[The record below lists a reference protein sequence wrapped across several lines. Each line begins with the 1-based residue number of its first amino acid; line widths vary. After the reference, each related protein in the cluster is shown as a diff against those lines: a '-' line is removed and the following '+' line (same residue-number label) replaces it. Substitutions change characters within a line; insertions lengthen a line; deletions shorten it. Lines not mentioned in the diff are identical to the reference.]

1 MIDCGMLLVEK
12 VRELNPELESDVIV
26 KYITLNQERLIKYVL
41 VHMSV
46 LDASVRV
53 AITKDILG
61 LEKCTIWHSYD
72 TVPFRDNL
80 AMLLTYA
87 ISASGDVMEDF
98 AYDSAPSVIKW
109 LYEYKIYNLSKLEKM
124 FEKGFPSRQVRD
136 IYDLLITKYNVDNK
150 FPHIIGD
157 DICISSRSPIL
168 VYNKAGRLAMVFV
181 DITTRSTATYEEIKN
196 DMHIAKGMADA
207 RAKTVK
213 AVKDAEKAGKL
224 HYAQYAIGEGH
235 IRISYNIDK

>member
-1 MIDCGMLLVEK
+1 MNDCGMLLVER

-26 KYITLNQERLIKYVL
+26 KYITLNQERLIEYVS

-46 LDASVRV
+46 LDMSIRA

-61 LEKCTIWHSYD
+61 LEKCTKWYSYD
-72 TVPFRDNL
+72 VAPFRDNL
-80 AMLLTYA
+80 AILITYA

-109 LYEYKIYNLSKLEKM
+109 LYEYKIYNLSKLEKV

-136 IYDLLITKYNVDNK
+136 IYDLLITKYNVENK

-157 DICISSRSPIL
+157 NICISSRSPIL
-168 VYNKAGRLAMVFV
+168 TYNKAGRLVMVFV
-181 DITTRSTATYEEIKN
+181 DITTHSTATYEEIKN

-213 AVKDAEKAGKL
+213 AVRDAEKAGKL

-235 IRISYNIDK
+235 IRISYDVDK